1 MAGPYP
7 CPTPFDW
14 KLLLDG
20 LMSEPQQT
28 ILARHLEACPA
39 CQQRLQDL
47 SADSESWRALADHLN
62 AGGLERGEVLQRAM
76 EKLRDKKSFLATQ
89 DEGEDRKELA
99 SDCLDPPMKLHQLG
113 QLDQCENVE
122 VSGSG
127 GMDSTTKPSLLRP
140 GLVVAGIVL
149 FVCVGMLS
157 AVLYRYFH

>member
-28 ILARHLEACPA
+28 YLAHHLEVCPA

-47 SADSESWRALADHLN
+47 SADPESWRALSGHLN
-62 AGGLERGEVLQRAM
+62 AGGLDRGEVLQRAM
-76 EKLRDKKSFLATQ
+76 EKLRDKKSLLATKDE
-89 DEGEDRKELA
+89 DEGRTDTA
-99 SDCLDPPMKLHQLG
+99 SDFLDPPLKLHQLNS
-113 QLDQCENVE
+113 CENVQ
-122 VSGSG
+122 VVGRVG
-127 GMDSTTKPSLLRP
+127 KDSETNLSVLRP

-149 FVCVGMLS
+149 FACGILLAGV
-157 AVLYRYFH
+157 YWYFRR